1 MREDSRAAWFIL
13 IHAFGGLGEPPNTAT
28 GVSALHDHA
37 ACCVTEALASGN
49 EAEQQAKFSGL
60 VDLIEKV

>member
-1 MREDSRAAWFIL
+1 MCEDSRAACFIV
-13 IHAFGGLGEPPNTAT
+13 IQAFGGVGEPSNTAT

-37 ACCVTEALASGN
+37 ACCVTKALASGD

>member
-1 MREDSRAAWFIL
+1 MCEDSRAAWFIL
-13 IHAFGGLGEPPNTAT
+13 IQAFGGLGEPPNTAT

-37 ACCVTEALASGN
+37 ACGVTEGLASGN
-49 EAEQQAKFSGL
+49 EAELQAKFRGL